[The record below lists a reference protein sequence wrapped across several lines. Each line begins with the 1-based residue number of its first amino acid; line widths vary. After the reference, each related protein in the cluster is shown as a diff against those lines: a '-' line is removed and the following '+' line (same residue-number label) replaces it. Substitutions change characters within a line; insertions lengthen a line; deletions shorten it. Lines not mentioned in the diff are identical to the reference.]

1 MVEIDN
7 KIINLLQK
15 EISILYEE
23 SYDTTAFFLKLNDI
37 LKAHSNTTIS
47 SFKKRI
53 EGEYPQIRYINKEFK
68 KEV

>member
-1 MVEIDN
+1 MIEIDN

-37 LKAHSNTTIS
+37 LKAHSNTTIP

-53 EGEYPQIRYINKEFK
+53 EGEYPQIEYINKEFK